1 LNVERVAPAVAGK
14 KQVGF
19 LPILAYPIRAWVHSK
34 NAERQKST
42 STNGARSC
50 VCIGTRSARGRS
62 NLPRVFIH
70 PLARLHFGMVQGGV
84 LSLMPG
90 NFSLMENRFDKHYTR
105 DEARALLPQIR
116 EWLERLN
123 RLRQDLDRFDKR
135 LSGLTGQGNDVGG
148 ETVNSWIRV
157 LADMQG
163 ILAEFQRR
171 RIFIKD
177 LSRGLVDFPAI
188 IGGREA
194 FLCWEQEEDDIEFW
208 HDLDAGFGGRERL

>member
-1 LNVERVAPAVAGK
+1 
-14 KQVGF
+14 
-19 LPILAYPIRAWVHSK
+19 
-34 NAERQKST
+34 
-42 STNGARSC
+42 
-50 VCIGTRSARGRS
+50 
-62 NLPRVFIH
+62 
-70 PLARLHFGMVQGGV
+70 
-84 LSLMPG
+84 
-90 NFSLMENRFDKHYTR
+90 METRFDKHYTR

-116 EWLERLN
+116 QWLERLN

-148 ETVNSWIRV
+148 ETVNNWIRT
-157 LADMQG
+157 LADMQSV
-163 ILAEFQRR
+163 LAEFQRR

-188 IGGREA
+188 IGGKEA